1 MHIVTFYSYKGGTGR
16 SMALVNVAVELAKSG
31 QRVLI
36 VDFDLEAPGL
46 DTFNLPRPQSAT
58 ANKGMVEF
66 VIEYLKTG
74 ETPDVSQFVYTS
86 NIPTATGKLYVMP
99 AGRYDGGYDE
109 RFKSIN
115 WPDLYESHD
124 GYLLFE
130 DLKVQWQKRL
140 EVDYVLIDSRTGHTD
155 VGGICTRQLPD
166 SVVLFFFPN
175 EQNRRGLQDV
185 IRQIKGELKTERKRN
200 IKIHFVMSNAP
211 ETDDEEG
218 FLAKKVAEFKE
229 TLEFKTFAA
238 VIHHYNSPALVTQ
251 SIFTLD
257 RPRTRLA
264 EEYRELAKLIRR
276 DNLEDREVALE
287 FLDEMAPLGRQR
299 RFPALEMEDRIKAIR
314 NTHANDPEVLK
325 RLAILL
331 RRQRRFGEALELF
344 ERAGEFG
351 AKTADFFLARAEL
364 YKLNNNPSAALEDA
378 KRLLETSD
386 ATYLEVSAA
395 AKLILEL
402 STQSLES
409 IVEAPAFQKLDSIG
423 QRFVATEFF
432 QSRGALPVAVKILS
446 SLKKVEPA
454 NLVLHELVQNDLTLA
469 LIGEGHYQ
477 EAMKVISPDE
487 HGKEKTLTIS
497 EAFNYAM
504 SDWGMNLRPS
514 PELFR
519 KVVELEKDEDESGP
533 NRHECMAIALWAIDQ
548 TEPALSRLGES
559 WQQIISR
566 PKPDFSAW
574 SYLRVSHPEFMNDLK
589 EIQRLIE
596 GEAITPRFIR
606 ENRST
611 RENLKP
617 KRAISFDEV

>member
-1 MHIVTFYSYKGGTGR
+1 MHTVTFYSYKGGTGR
-16 SMALVNVAVELAKSG
+16 SMALVNVAVELVKSG
-31 QRVLI
+31 RRVLI

-46 DTFNLPRPQSAT
+46 DTFNLPRPQSA
-58 ANKGMVEF
+58 AASKGIVEF
-66 VIEYLKTG
+66 VLEYLKTG

-99 AGRYDGGYDE
+99 AGRYNDGYDA

-115 WPDLYESHD
+115 WPDLYENHD

-130 DLKVQWQKRL
+130 DLKVQWQKSL

-185 IRQIKGELKTERKRN
+185 IRQIKEESKTERNKS

-218 FLAKKVAEFKE
+218 FLAKKVSEFKE
-229 TLEFKTFAA
+229 TLEFKTFTA

-287 FLDEMAPLGRQR
+287 FLDEIAPLGRQR
-299 RFPALEMEDRIKAIR
+299 RFQASEMEDRIQAIR
-314 NTHANDPEVLK
+314 KTHANDPEVLK

-344 ERAGEFG
+344 EQAGEFG
-351 AKTADFFLARAEL
+351 ANTADFFLARAEL
-364 YKLNNNPSAALEDA
+364 FNLTNDPRAALKDA
-378 KRLLETSD
+378 ERLLKSQD
-386 ATYLEVSAA
+386 ATYVEVSAA
-395 AKLILEL
+395 ARLILRL
-402 STQSLES
+402 SPQSVES
-409 IVEAPAFQKLDSIG
+409 IVDTSAFQRLDATG
-423 QRFVATEFF
+423 QRFVANEFF
-432 QSRGALPVAVKILS
+432 QSRSALPVAVKILS
-446 SLKKVEPA
+446 PLTKTGLESPELRA
-454 NLVLHELVQNDLTLA
+454 LVRNDLTLA

-477 EAMKVISPDE
+477 EAIDLISHEDNGQE
-487 HGKEKTLTIS
+487 KEPTIS
-497 EAFNYAM
+497 GAFNFAM
-504 SDWGMNLRPS
+504 ADWGLNLRPS

-519 KVVELEKDEDESGP
+519 RVVELDKHLADPNP
-533 NRHECMAIALWAIDQ
+533 NRHECLAIALWATDQ
-548 TEPALSRLGES
+548 TESALSRLGES

-566 PKPDFSAW
+566 PRPEFSAW
-574 SYLRVSHPEFMNDLK
+574 SYLRLSQPEFMDDLK

-596 GEAITPRFIR
+596 GEALVPRFIR
-606 ENRST
+606 EGRVAAS
-611 RENLKP
+611 
-617 KRAISFDEV
+617 

>member
-1 MHIVTFYSYKGGTGR
+1 MHTVTFYSYKGGTGR

-31 QRVLI
+31 RRVLI
-36 VDFDLEAPGL
+36 VDLDLEAPGL

-58 ANKGMVEF
+58 TSKGMVEF
-66 VIEYLKTG
+66 VLEYLKTG
-74 ETPDVSQFVYTS
+74 ETPDVSQFVYVS

-99 AGRYDGGYDE
+99 AGRYDDGYDA
-109 RFKSIN
+109 RFKSID
-115 WPDLYESHD
+115 WPDLYENHD

-130 DLKVQWQKRL
+130 DLKAQWQKTL

-175 EQNRRGLQDV
+175 EQNRRGLQGLFK
-185 IRQIKGELKTERKRN
+185 QIKAESNTERRKN
-200 IKIHFVMSNAP
+200 IKVHFVMSNAP

-218 FLAKKVAEFKE
+218 FLAKKVSEFKE
-229 TLEFKTFAA
+229 TLEFKNFAA

-251 SIFTLD
+251 SVFTLD

-299 RFPALEMEDRIKAIR
+299 RFQASEMEDRIQAIR
-314 NTHANDPEVLK
+314 KTHANDPEVLK

-344 ERAGEFG
+344 AQAGEFG
-351 AKTADFFLARAEL
+351 ANTADFFLARAEL
-364 YKLNNNPSAALEDA
+364 FNLTNDPRAALEDA
-378 KRLLETSD
+378 QRLLKSAD
-386 ATYLEVSAA
+386 ATYVEVSAA
-395 AKLILEL
+395 ARLILKL
-402 STQSLES
+402 SPQSVES
-409 IVEAPAFQKLDSIG
+409 IVDTSAFQRLDATG
-423 QRFVATEFF
+423 QRFVANEFF
-432 QSRGALPVAVKILS
+432 QSRNTLPVAVKILS
-446 SLKKVEPA
+446 PLTKTELESLELRV
-454 NLVLHELVQNDLTLA
+454 LVRNDLTLA

-477 EAMKVISPDE
+477 EAIDLISYADN
-487 HGKEKTLTIS
+487 GQEKGRTVNG
-497 EAFNYAM
+497 AFNFAM
-504 SDWGMNLRPS
+504 ADWGLKLRPS

-519 KVVELEKDEDESGP
+519 RVVELDKDLADP
-533 NRHECMAIALWAIDQ
+533 NPSRHECLAIALWATDQ
-548 TEPALSRLGES
+548 TESALSRLGES

-566 PKPDFSAW
+566 PRPEFSAW
-574 SYLRVSHPEFMNDLK
+574 SYLRLSQPEFMDDLK

-596 GEAITPRFIR
+596 GEALVPRFIR
-606 ENRST
+606 ESRVAAS
-611 RENLKP
+611 
-617 KRAISFDEV
+617 

>member
-1 MHIVTFYSYKGGTGR
+1 MHTVTFYSYKGGTGR
-16 SMALVNVAVELAKSG
+16 SMALVNVAVELVKSG
-31 QRVLI
+31 RRVLI

-46 DTFNLPRPQSAT
+46 DTFNLPRPQSA
-58 ANKGMVEF
+58 AASKGVVEF
-66 VIEYLKTG
+66 VLAYLKTG
-74 ETPDVSQFVYTS
+74 ETPDVSEFVYSS

-99 AGRYDGGYDE
+99 AGRYNDGYDA

-115 WPDLYESHD
+115 WPDLYENHD

-130 DLKVQWQKRL
+130 DLKVQWQKSL

-185 IRQIKGELKTERKRN
+185 IRQIKEESKTGRN
-200 IKIHFVMSNAP
+200 KSIKIHFVMSNAP

-218 FLAKKVAEFKE
+218 FLAKKVSEFKE
-229 TLEFKTFAA
+229 TLEFKTFTA

-287 FLDEMAPLGRQR
+287 FLDEIAPLGRQR
-299 RFPALEMEDRIKAIR
+299 RFQASEMEDRIQAIR
-314 NTHANDPEVLK
+314 KTHADDPEVLK

-351 AKTADFFLARAEL
+351 ANTADFFLARAEL
-364 YKLNNNPSAALEDA
+364 FNLTNDPRAALEDA
-378 KRLLETSD
+378 ERLLKSPD
-386 ATYLEVSAA
+386 ATYVEVSAA
-395 AKLILEL
+395 VRLILKL
-402 STQSLES
+402 SPESVES
-409 IVEAPAFQKLDSIG
+409 IVDTSAFQRLDATG
-423 QRFVATEFF
+423 QRFVANEFF
-432 QSRGALPVAVKILS
+432 QSRSALPVAVKILS
-446 SLKKVEPA
+446 PLTKTELKNPELRV
-454 NLVLHELVQNDLTLA
+454 LVRNDLALA

-477 EAMKVISPDE
+477 EAIDLISHEDN
-487 HGKEKTLTIS
+487 GQEKGPTING
-497 EAFNYAM
+497 AFNIAM
-504 SDWGMNLRPS
+504 ADWGLKLRPS

-519 KVVELEKDEDESGP
+519 RVVELDKHLADPTP
-533 NRHECMAIALWAIDQ
+533 NRHECLAIALWATDQ
-548 TEPALSRLGES
+548 TESALSRLGES

-566 PKPDFSAW
+566 PRPEFSAW
-574 SYLRVSHPEFMNDLK
+574 SYLRLSQPGFMDDLK

-596 GEAITPRFIR
+596 GEALVPRFIR
-606 ENRST
+606 ESRVAAS
-611 RENLKP
+611 
-617 KRAISFDEV
+617 